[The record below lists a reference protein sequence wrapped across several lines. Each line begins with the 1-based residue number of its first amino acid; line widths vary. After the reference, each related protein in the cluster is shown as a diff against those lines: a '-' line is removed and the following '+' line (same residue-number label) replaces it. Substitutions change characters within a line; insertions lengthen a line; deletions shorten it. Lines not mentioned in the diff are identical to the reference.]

1 MQATY
6 LKKVLKTF
14 KNSDVQRFK
23 RYIYFHLPNQSEIFS
38 EMLDVLIEL
47 DEYTDEEHLMQKLY
61 RFYPKDILSKKL
73 YELKNIVE
81 QFTINYLSV
90 NEDKYTSLNN
100 KVVFSRYLRNH
111 NLIDFH
117 ISEFKHNLKSIEH
130 QIKDEDFRTI
140 HINLLNEARKYFYHK
155 YYVENDFKTQ
165 SVHENYQ
172 DLKKIKQWIQ
182 HSHLLDKIFYDFS
195 LKAAFKIEENT
206 LQHGHNHS
214 FEPTF
219 FDFQTYLLFLNSTE
233 IPLLYKTFILDIVE
247 GTDEVSPEAYQHSV
261 VNIFKSN
268 YESASVN
275 VKYNLLVALIASE
288 KTNSDQRISY
298 YEQLVELKSEL
309 NPGILHTYIM
319 ECLDKDVQKSRK
331 EFNRLKAKAINDTEN
346 ELLALDGII
355 YSYEKNFEKA
365 LQILN
370 KVIVYQQDNNYF
382 EVNLAL
388 LNANLAKGEIEVA
401 DSILKKLNVFFH
413 KYKES
418 LHPDLALKYNAR
430 LIELKKV
437 ISK

>member
-6 LKKVLKTF
+6 LKKVLQTL
-14 KNSDVQRFK
+14 KNSDIQRIK
-23 RYIYFHLPNQSEIFS
+23 RYIYFHIPSQAEIYAQIIDAMLGASIDLSEDDFIKQ
-38 EMLDVLIEL
+38 L
-47 DEYTDEEHLMQKLY
+47 TK
-61 RFYPKDILSKKL
+61 FYPKETLSKKL
-73 YELKNIVE
+73 YELKSIIE
-81 QFTINYLSV
+81 QFITNYLAA

-100 KVVFSRYLRNH
+100 KVVYSRYLRNN

-117 ISEFKHNLKSIEH
+117 ISEFKHDLKSIEQ
-130 QIKDEDFRTI
+130 QIKDEDFRTL

-155 YYVENDFKTQ
+155 YYVENNFKTQ

-214 FEPTF
+214 FEPVF

-233 IPLLYKTFILDIVE
+233 IPLLYKTFILDILE
-247 GTDEVSPEAYQHSV
+247 GTNEVSEEAYQQAV
-261 VNIFKSN
+261 MNIFKTN

-288 KTNSDQRISY
+288 KTNSDQRLAY

-319 ECLDKDVQKSRK
+319 ECLDKDILKSRK
-331 EFNRLKAKAINDTEN
+331 EYNRLKSKAVNDTEN

-355 YSYEKNFEKA
+355 CSYEKNFEKA

-401 DSILKKLNVFFH
+401 DSVFKKLNVFYH
-413 KYKES
+413 KYKDS
-418 LHPDLALKYNAR
+418 LHPELAKKYNNR
-430 LIELKKV
+430 LNELKKV
-437 ISK
+437 IFK